1 MSASTFDD
9 VELKIAVNLEHV
21 MCIRCGRIEPV
32 RAIGLQFRNVALPNG
47 GTREGW
53 QADGWMMPDGWRQ
66 FDMPGVERASV
77 CGRCLSAV
85 EQAIAEVLRRLE
97 AEA

>member
-1 MSASTFDD
+1 MSSSTFDD
-9 VELKIAVNLEHV
+9 VELKITVHLEHV

-32 RAIGLQFRNVALPNG
+32 KAIDLAFRSTPLGEG
-47 GTREGW
+47 GVREGW
-53 QADGWMMPDGWRQ
+53 QANGWMMPDGWRR

-77 CGRCLSAV
+77 CGRCLSTV